1 METEE
6 YGLERNEKGKF
17 LPGNKVASQRGPNKF
32 SLKVK
37 NAIVNFLE
45 NNIDAIQ
52 EDFDSLKPRERLQFM
67 VYILQ
72 YAAPKLSSIQSEVE
86 SKSEVNGKLTIE
98 IIKSNGAVETHT
110 GI

>member
-1 METEE
+1 MPEE
-6 YGLERNEKGKF
+6 YGNERNENGKF
-17 LPGNKVASQRGPNKF
+17 LPGNKVAVNRGPNKF

-37 NAIVNFLE
+37 EAIVGFLE

-67 VYILQ
+67 VDILQ

-86 SKSEVNGKLTIE
+86 SKTEVKGKITIE
-98 IIKSNGAVETHT
+98 IIKSNGAVESHS
-110 GI
+110 GL

>member
-1 METEE
+1 MESEE
-6 YGLERNEKGKF
+6 YGKERNESGKF
-17 LPGNKVASQRGPNKF
+17 LPGNKVASNRGPNKF

-37 NAIVNFLE
+37 DAIVNFLE

-52 EDFDSLKPRERLQFM
+52 EDFDSLKPKERLQFM
-67 VYILQ
+67 VDILQ

-98 IIKSNGAVETHT
+98 IVKSNGTVETHT
-110 GI
+110 GL